1 LEGHPP
7 FRFICPCPSPGQ
19 FYLLVDLLRP
29 IIETTFLLKNPF
41 WRREMA
47 YPLWREEIAFMMR
60 VIVEM

>member
-1 LEGHPP
+1 
-7 FRFICPCPSPGQ
+7 
-19 FYLLVDLLRP
+19 LLRP
-29 IIETTFLLKNPF
+29 IIEATFLLENPF